1 MLCFSTAFED
11 ERVKMVR
18 WTEKSFTE
26 VLADGDRHVAM
37 RHLRVH
43 SDEFHS
49 INWSVVVLLLLS
61 VLSLSLFEC
70 QGNPHHTLTLKGGV
84 RSVRHHLSRGCG
96 CTYHPPGV
104 HCRHTAQGR

>member
-49 INWSVVVLLLLS
+49 INWSGVCAAVVVS
-61 VLSLSLFEC
+61 ALSLSLSARAI
-70 QGNPHHTLTLKGGV
+70 HTT
-84 RSVRHHLSRGCG
+84 H
-96 CTYHPPGV
+96 
-104 HCRHTAQGR
+104 